1 MAQQS
6 AKRIAPKIVETVFD
20 ISKSDLIPIVE
31 NASQSGPI
39 VDLEI
44 KIEHETQGKGTES
57 KNAIATFYYQTKAK
71 TMGMITLFVKH
82 FLHTDSS
89 EVHTYQAFGEVG
101 IPTPKFYGHRL
112 GPNGEEILFLELLP
126 ETGIDAKSE
135 FEVLQCVRLVAQINT
150 LPLPFCHFSIPE
162 PKPNKRPDP
171 NPQWI
176 HTLTEIWEKAPAGEL
191 GVEIQVLCHE
201 NPDGFEILTDY
212 AWYLTRQ
219 RNNFQHQGLINGDL
233 SVNDFG
239 WRITTSGKE
248 IVAFDLIEY
257 QIGPR
262 FLDICNLMMG
272 ELLDDVVSYPKMGT
286 HYLAMYNQLSGKS
299 VTVDEF
305 FDEVTF
311 LSESGRYWDI
321 TFALEQAFSGKAAG
335 DNVTWATH
343 WYWLHRRLKELLES
357 ARAQMPFTNRS
368 VSHHGI

>member
-6 AKRIAPKIVETVFD
+6 AKRIAPKIVETVFN
-20 ISKSDLIPIVE
+20 ISKSDLIPIVK

-57 KNAIATFYYQTKAK
+57 KNAIATFYYQTEAK

-82 FLHTDSS
+82 FLHTDGS
-89 EVHTYQAFGEVG
+89 EVNIYRAFDEVG

-126 ETGIDAKSE
+126 EIGINAKSE
-135 FEVLQCVRLVAQINT
+135 FEVLQCVRLVAQINA

-176 HTLTEIWEKAPAGEL
+176 HTLAEIWEKAPAGEL
-191 GVEIQVLCHE
+191 GVEIQLLCYE
-201 NPDGFEILTDY
+201 NPNGFEILTDY

-233 SVNDFG
+233 TVGDFG
-239 WRITTSGKE
+239 WRITTTGKE

-257 QIGPR
+257 QVGPR
-262 FLDICNLMMG
+262 FLDICNLMMD
-272 ELLDDVVSYPKMGT
+272 EFSDNVVSYTKMGT
-286 HYLAMYNQLSGKS
+286 YYLAMYNQFSGKS
-299 VTVDEF
+299 VTLDEF

-311 LSESGRYWDI
+311 FSESNRYWNI
-321 TFALEQAFSGKAAG
+321 TFALKQALSDKAAG
-335 DNVTWATH
+335 DNVSWTTH
-343 WYWLHRRLKELLES
+343 KDWLHRRLKELLES
-357 ARAQMPFTNRS
+357 ANAQMPFTDRS
-368 VSHHGI
+368 VSHNEV